1 MLDVGLQ
8 PEIYIRFG
16 IALALGLLI
25 GIERGW
31 SQRLSEEGE
40 RIAGIRTFS
49 LIALLGSFWGFISGL
64 VGDIILGFALLGFIA
79 LLITGYIYNVRE
91 KHDIGLTTEIAAFL
105 TFALGITIIKGYI
118 LLSVA
123 TGIVMLVLLSKKRL
137 LHKWLNII
145 EPEELNA
152 GIIFLLISA
161 VILPML
167 PNRGYG
173 PWNVLNPYEI
183 WWMVVLI
190 AGLSFVGYIGL
201 RALGEKYG
209 ILVTSLSGGLVS
221 STAVTITM
229 GGFTRTSS
237 LVPML
242 TEGVLVAS
250 VASFMR
256 ILIWVGIFNRALF
269 YEVWIPV
276 VMMIFATIAGAVWI
290 WQTKEIEEQETEFNV
305 SNPLQLSTAI
315 KFGLILAVVFILV
328 EVTRQWFGEMGV
340 YILSFI
346 SGLADVDSITLSL
359 AKMTGQTLA
368 EDVARTSIV
377 IIAMSTT
384 FVKGT
389 IFTYFAGFRKSRY
402 LLIVYGFTLLVGFL
416 SLLLV

>member
-79 LLITGYIYNVRE
+79 LLITGYVYNVRE
-91 KHDIGLTTEIAAFL
+91 KHDIGMTTEIAAFL
-105 TFALGITIIKGYI
+105 TFALGIMIIKGYI
-118 LLSVA
+118 LISVA
-123 TGIVMLVLLSKKRL
+123 TGIVMLILLSKKQL

-190 AGLSFVGYIGL
+190 AGLSFIGYIGL

-229 GGFTRTSS
+229 GGFARTSS

-269 YEVWIPV
+269 YEVWLPV
-276 VMMIFATIAGAVWI
+276 VMMILATIAGAVWI
-290 WQTKEIEEQETEFNV
+290 WQMKEIEEKETDFNI

-328 EVTRQWFGEMGV
+328 EVTRQWFGEMGI

-359 AKMTGQTLA
+359 AKMTGETLA
-368 EDVARTSIV
+368 EDVATTSIV

-402 LLIVYGFTLLVGFL
+402 LLIVYGITLLVGFL